1 MELHV
6 VFLGV
11 TVTLVGALCLLDLLL
26 TFGVIRRLREHTEML
41 SWAGRPDM
49 PVIGP
54 VIGLASGEPVAAFSA
69 LTLGGEL
76 LTGTSGLRVAGF
88 FSSACPACPERVGP
102 FADYLADHRVAR
114 ESVLSVVVAP
124 DDGMPSYADRL
135 NEAGR
140 VCAVRED
147 SDVLKA
153 FKVSGFPAFCLLDV
167 DGGLV
172 TTSYDP
178 ATLPAPAAAA

>member
-1 MELHV
+1 M

-11 TVTLVGALCLLDLLL
+11 AVAIVGALGLLDLLL
-26 TFGVIRRLREHTEML
+26 TFGVIRRLRQHTEML
-41 SWAGRPDM
+41 SRAGGPDI

-69 LTLGGEL
+69 LTLGGER
-76 LTGTSGLRVAGF
+76 LTGASGLRVAGF
-88 FSSACPACPERVGP
+88 FSSACSACPERVGP

-124 DDGMPSYADRL
+124 DDGVPSYADRL
-135 NEAGR
+135 IEAGR

-147 SDVLKA
+147 SEVLKA
-153 FKVSGFPAFCLLDV
+153 FKVAGFPAFCLLDA

-172 TTSYDP
+172 TASYDP
-178 ATLPAPAAAA
+178 AMLPAPTAAA